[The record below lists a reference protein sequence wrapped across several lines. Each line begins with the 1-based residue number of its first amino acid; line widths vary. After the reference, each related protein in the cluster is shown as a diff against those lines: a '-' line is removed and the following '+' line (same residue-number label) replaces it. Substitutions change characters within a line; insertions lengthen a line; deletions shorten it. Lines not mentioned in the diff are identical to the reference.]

1 MNLRSIA
8 SNAVDSIN
16 SEIPI
21 TIKQSTGYTTG
32 LDGAQTPAY
41 STVSTTGRIQALSGS
56 DIKRIE
62 GLNIQGVVQ
71 KVYLNG
77 NYEGQFR
84 ALEKGGDLLI
94 FGGRTYLVTVVFERW
109 PDWCAVGVTAQLD

>member
-1 MNLRSIA
+1 MNLHGIVSGAIA
-8 SNAVDSIN
+8 AVNPFID
-16 SEIPI
+16 I
-21 TIKQSTGYTTG
+21 TIKTSTGYTTG
-32 LDGAQTPAY
+32 ADGSQTPTY
-41 STVSTTGRIQALSGS
+41 STVSASGQVQALSGS

-109 PDWCAVGVTAQLD
+109 PDWCAVGVTMQLD

>member
-1 MNLRSIA
+1 MNLHGIA
-8 SNAVDSIN
+8 SAAIAAVN
-16 SEIPI
+16 PMTAM
-21 TIKQSTGYTTG
+21 TIKTSTGYTTG
-32 LDGAQTPAY
+32 TDGTQTPTY
-41 STVSTTGRIQALSGS
+41 STATASGQVQALSGS

-71 KVYLNG
+71 KVYLTG

-84 ALEKGGDLLI
+84 KLGKGGDLLV

>member
-1 MNLRSIA
+1 MNLRDIA
-8 SNAVDSIN
+8 SKAVSPVN
-16 SEIPI
+16 SEIAI

-32 LDGAQTPAY
+32 ADGAQTPTY
-41 STVSTTGRIQALSGS
+41 STVSTTGRIQALSGG

-84 ALEKGGDLLI
+84 KLGKGGDLLV
-94 FGGRTYLVTVVFERW
+94 FGGKTYLVNIVFERW